1 MKVFVLAQNRKE
13 AQELFD
19 AGCGYE
25 TRTAALKARAAP
37 EIDSYY
43 RNLMKVFQFTY
54 KENDN
59 GKCARR

>member
-1 MKVFVLAQNRKE
+1 VSRKIYVLAQNKKE

-25 TRTAALKARAAP
+25 SRKAAEKAKASP

-43 RNLMKVFQFTY
+43 RNLMKVFEFVT
-54 KENDN
+54 K
-59 GKCARR
+59 GSAKP